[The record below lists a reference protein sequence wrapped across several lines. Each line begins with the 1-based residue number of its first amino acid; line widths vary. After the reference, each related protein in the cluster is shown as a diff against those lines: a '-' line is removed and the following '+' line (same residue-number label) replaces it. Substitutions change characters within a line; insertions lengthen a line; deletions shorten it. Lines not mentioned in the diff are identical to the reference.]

1 MPCPLPIISSPL
13 SSACCTTRSRPEIPA
28 PIPWKLAACA
38 NTPRLA
44 PAGPTLA
51 QYFRCWCARCRAT
64 HCKGCPRAAA
74 YPAIPD
80 RKAKEADRFRPFRP
94 ALRAPAPRRA
104 AAADA
109 RRFPR
114 PNRAFPR
121 RTTPAPRQA
130 SAPARRIPGHADRD
144 RPPIRSMHIARRKII
159 QRRLARCRMFP
170 SRPSDDRPE
179 NAHRRQKQFS
189 PRGKSWL
196 SCCPY
201 PLPARHPSRPRQ
213 WRAEPQSSR
222 QSAAPHRPD
231 PRRAPQ
237 PQDRALLLARLHARG
252 PLAKSRGGQILR
264 LKCLGNV
271 CAAPG
276 RTIRRSGRFRGWLRV
291 RRELHESSKAR
302 DSLMQITEFRQSA
315 RVGTRRAAFARCVT
329 RLHDFHLRDVLEL
342 FNLPHQRIFGAIGLH
357 RHLYIEKVPVLGG
370 VRGQVQQV
378 KAAPAC
384 DSQDAHQRAFA
395 LFHAQLQGEYVH
407 RATSR
412 ATSCWCSIS
421 VFERPGPTIGQT
433 FAF

>member
-1 MPCPLPIISSPL
+1 MGPSPL
-13 SSACCTTRSRPEIPA
+13 SSACCTTRSRPEIPPA
-28 PIPWKLAACA
+28 IPWKLAACA
-38 NTPRLA
+38 NTPRPA

-80 RKAKEADRFRPFRP
+80 RKAKEADRFRP
-94 ALRAPAPRRA
+94 ALRAPAPWRA
-104 AAADA
+104 VAADA

-130 SAPARRIPGHADRD
+130 SAPALRIPGHADRD
-144 RPPIRSMHIARRKII
+144 RPPIRSMRIARRKII
-159 QRRLARCRMFP
+159 QNRLARCRMFP
-170 SRPSDDRPE
+170 SRPSD
-179 NAHRRQKQFS
+179 ARQESANLPQRQFS
-189 PRGKSWL
+189 PRGRRLL
-196 SCCPY
+196 SCCRY
-201 PLPARHPSRPRQ
+201 QSPARHLSPRQ
-213 WRAEPQSSR
+213 QLREAPQSSR

-237 PQDRALLLARLHARG
+237 PQDRAQPLARLRARR
-252 PLAKSRGGQILR
+252 PLAKSRGGQTLR
-264 LKCLGNV
+264 LKCPGNV
-271 CAAPG
+271 RAAPG
-276 RTIRRSGRFRGWLRV
+276 LTIRRSGRFRGWLRV

-315 RVGTRRAAFARCVT
+315 RCGTRRAAFARCVAW
-329 RLHDFHLRDVLEL
+329 LDDFHLRDVLEL
-342 FNLPHQRIFGAIGLH
+342 FDLPHQRIFGAIGLH

-378 KAAPAC
+378 EAAPAR
-384 DSQDAHQRAFA
+384 DSQNAHQRAFA

-421 VFERPGPTIGQT
+421 EFERPGPTIGQT
-433 FAF
+433 FAS